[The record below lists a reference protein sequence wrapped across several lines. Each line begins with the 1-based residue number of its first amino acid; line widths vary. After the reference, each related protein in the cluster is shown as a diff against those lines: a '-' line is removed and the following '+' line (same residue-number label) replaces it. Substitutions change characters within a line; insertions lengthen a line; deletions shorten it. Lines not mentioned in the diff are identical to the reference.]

1 MLLYCRAGA
10 PQNLYYIISAEKFLL
25 RMCSAN
31 LKHDFINITI
41 FPNTAE
47 WNNKTSPTVWI
58 YRVLW
63 ESWCWYICTDF
74 LCLLV
79 VHWDLHQQ
87 AGFSLLLVH
96 HHSGWETVCLILFL
110 QASWGSPERQH
121 QSQHRAGSWWPAIWN
136 YSPGCHRITECSTRT
151 KWQCHGTEG
160 SLQIW
165 MEKVTVC
172 VFIPRLLVNIPDAPP
187 TTHRSKGWA
196 ELKITPRLL
205 SPKKTT
211 HPGLPPPCFYVC
223 APLHG
228 SVRVENRSMKENGI

>member
-1 MLLYCRAGA
+1 MGGQEGPFPSPCLNGAFTHCFYANGEYTQQFLVFIKCWIINMLLYCRAGA
-10 PQNLYYIISAEKFLL
+10 PQNLYYIISAEKFLW

-41 FPNTAE
+41 FPNTTE

-96 HHSGWETVCLILFL
+96 HHCGWETVCLILFL

-160 SLQIW
+160 SLQFW

-172 VFIPRLLVNIPDAPP
+172 LY
-187 TTHRSKGWA
+187 
-196 ELKITPRLL
+196 
-205 SPKKTT
+205 
-211 HPGLPPPCFYVC
+211 PGF
-223 APLHG
+223 
-228 SVRVENRSMKENGI
+228 S